1 MKNWLR
7 GALYTGCIFFT
18 TENHLMAS
26 QPYRPM
32 PTKTISTATIDIN
45 DLTLKTGQTVW
56 FTTDPELD
64 VITVGL
70 CFQYAGTQ
78 SDPKDKP
85 GLSSFLVAMLDEGAG
100 PYDSQA
106 FKKKLIEKNVK
117 FSISINQDNI
127 VIFFKTTSA
136 NMNEAFKL
144 IKLALTEPCFTNDA
158 HTRTQ
163 SQMSAALM
171 QSLHKPEII
180 AKEKIMAAVLGEDH
194 VYAKSIEAQL
204 KALPHFTKKD
214 LETHLKKHITQSN
227 LKIAASGNI
236 SQASLQ
242 ACLEDLISA
251 LPKGEIVTQT
261 ASNKLL
267 NAGKVIHVEMNVPQA
282 TIMFTHPGISRSDP
296 DFYAAYLLAQIV
308 GAGAFESRLWK
319 EVREKRG
326 LAYYVSLG
334 LFSQKLHYGILGAT
348 GTKTNSVQ
356 EVINLIKET
365 WKNVKENGVTQE
377 ELTLQKQ
384 FIIESFPLSF
394 TKTSG
399 IVSALL
405 SYQNEN
411 LSKNY
416 IHEREALFS
425 QVTVDDIKRVAKR
438 LLNDNELTFLIVGK
452 KE

>member
-26 QPYRPM
+26 QAYCPM
-32 PTKTISTATIDIN
+32 PTKNTSTETIDIK
-45 DLTLKTGQTVW
+45 DFTLKTGQNVW

-64 VITVGL
+64 VITIGL
-70 CFQYAGTQ
+70 CFQYAGIQ

-106 FKKKLIEKNVK
+106 FKRMLIEKNVK

-127 VIFFKTTSA
+127 TVIFKTTSA
-136 NMNEAFKL
+136 NMDEACKL
-144 IKLALTEPCFTNDA
+144 IKLALTEPSFTTEA

-163 SQMSAALM
+163 NQMGAALM
-171 QSLHKPEII
+171 QSLHKPEVI
-180 AKEKIMAAVLGEDH
+180 AKEKIMATILGEDH
-194 VYAKSIEAQL
+194 VYAKSTEAQI
-204 KALPHFTKKD
+204 KALPRFRKKD
-214 LETHLKKHITQSN
+214 LEDHLKKHITQAN

-242 ACLEDLISA
+242 TCLEDLISA
-251 LPKGEIVTQT
+251 LPKGETVTQT
-261 ASNKLL
+261 ANDKLL
-267 NAGKVIHVEMNVPQA
+267 NAGKVIHVEMNVPQT
-282 TIMFTHPGISRSDP
+282 TIMFAHPGIARNDP

-308 GAGAFESRLWK
+308 GASAFESRLWK
-319 EVREKRG
+319 EIREKRG

-334 LFSQKLHYGILGAT
+334 LFSQKLQYGILGAT

-356 EVINLIKET
+356 EVINLTKET
-365 WKNVKENGVTQE
+365 WKSVKENGVTQE

-384 FIIESFPLSF
+384 FINESYPLSF
-394 TKTSG
+394 TKTSD
-399 IVSALL
+399 IVRVLL
-405 SYQNEN
+405 SYQSEN
-411 LSKNY
+411 LPKTY
-416 IHEREALFS
+416 LHERESLFN
-425 QVTVDDIKRVAKR
+425 QVTVDDVKRVAKR
-438 LLNDNELTFLIVGK
+438 LLNENELTFLIVGK